1 MKIAY
6 YTCFFGSDS
15 NDRNCI
21 PEAPA
26 PRDSY
31 YFTNNI
37 ATYNKLEGT
46 QWNRVFVDIPIKNDL
61 TLDAMDAKLLKACPY
76 LFQELRSRETIV
88 SRAVESKIPSR
99 ETIVSRAAFPPRE
112 TIVSRAA
119 FPPVELRSRAVES
132 KIPPEELKVYDATCY
147 FDSALQVDA
156 IQVQELCDR
165 VFTLSNYSVIMAR
178 HPFLSPT
185 WLPCVYNEYNNAM
198 LQPRYVV
205 QKDQI
210 EAYMNEQVESG
221 LLDTDCIHYATG
233 FIVRKSNQVARQIGE
248 VWYSHIKKCGIEC
261 QISFFFAQQMF
272 KGHIYD
278 IEFGS
283 CFKRIGVC

>member
-1 MKIAY
+1 MVNIAY
-6 YTCFFGSDS
+6 YTCFFGADV

-21 PEAPA
+21 PDAPS
-26 PRDSY
+26 PHDSY

-46 QWNRVFVDIPIKNDL
+46 QWNRVFVDIPVKNDL

-76 LFQELRSRETIV
+76 LFEELRSRELR
-88 SRAVESKIPSR
+88 SRVVEPS
-99 ETIVSRAAFPPRE
+99 ILPRE
-112 TIVSRAA
+112 TEVSRVA
-119 FPPVELRSRAVES
+119 
-132 KIPPEELKVYDATCY
+132 IPPSQEPKVPFEELKVYDATCY

-156 IQVQELCDR
+156 TQVHELCDR

-185 WLPCVYNEYNNAM
+185 WLPCVHNEYNNAM
-198 LQPRYVV
+198 LQPRYAV

-210 EAYMNEQVESG
+210 NAYINEQLKSG

-261 QISFFFAQQMF
+261 QISYFFVQQMF

-283 CFKRIGVC
+283 CFKRIGLC

>member
-1 MKIAY
+1 MRIAY
-6 YTCFFGSDS
+6 YTCFFGADD
-15 NDRNCI
+15 NERNCI
-21 PEAPA
+21 PDAPT
-26 PRDSY
+26 PHDSY

-46 QWNRVFVDIPIKNDL
+46 QWNRVFVDIPVKNDL

-76 LFQELRSRETIV
+76 LYEELRSN
-88 SRAVESKIPSR
+88 K
-99 ETIVSRAAFPPRE
+99 
-112 TIVSRAA
+112 
-119 FPPVELRSRAVES
+119 ELSS
-132 KIPPEELKVYDATCY
+132 YDATCY
-147 FDSALQVDA
+147 FDSALQLDA
-156 IQVQELCDR
+156 TQVQELCDR

-198 LQPRYVV
+198 LQPRYAV

-210 EAYMNEQVESG
+210 NAYINEQVESG

-261 QISFFFAQQMF
+261 QISFFYVQQMF